1 MAKIDSTKI
10 WALNYRLVMSV
21 IIEVAPEL
29 AKLGLETKEL
39 FVLGALDEHPFPA
52 ELAAA
57 LCMPKPSVTVHLK
70 ALEAAGHLKRE
81 IDPGDLRRHRL
92 LLTPSGRKL
101 MTRGMALLAEAFG
114 KRLGLLSSAEQTE
127 LKSMLEKMS

>member
-101 MTRGMALLAEAFG
+101 MTRGMTLLAEAFG